1 MNRLDARTASP
12 ILKAVFDRAD
22 AMGVS
27 NTRLAVIAD
36 TSKNNILNWR
46 SGKNAP
52 SVMAV
57 EELAAAIGCRLT
69 LVADGDTTLEDQLR
83 ARGIRLTIEP

>member
-1 MNRLDARTASP
+1 MNAARTASP
-12 ILKAVFDRAD
+12 ILKAIFDRAD

-57 EELAAAIGCRLT
+57 EELAAAIGCRLA
-69 LVADGDTTLEDQLR
+69 LIAEDDMTLEDKLL
-83 ARGIRLTIEP
+83 ARGIRLSIDP